1 MQTGVNHTVEK
12 RWVKARETLANAQGI
27 IRKGTQ
33 RGTKIC
39 EGPCKSPQL
48 LGDETT
54 TIVLV
59 GNIVAAADV
68 DDDDDEEEDEEGFGE
83 CTLLPPEE
91 EAVLW
96 C

>member
-1 MQTGVNHTVEK
+1 MLTGVNHTKEK
-12 RWVKARETLANAQGI
+12 RWVKARETLANAYGI

-48 LGDETT
+48 LREFGDEIT

-59 GNIVAAADV
+59 GDTVAAADE
-68 DDDDDEEEDEEGFGE
+68 DDDDDEEEDEEGIGE
-83 CTLLPPEE
+83 
-91 EAVLW
+91 
-96 C
+96 